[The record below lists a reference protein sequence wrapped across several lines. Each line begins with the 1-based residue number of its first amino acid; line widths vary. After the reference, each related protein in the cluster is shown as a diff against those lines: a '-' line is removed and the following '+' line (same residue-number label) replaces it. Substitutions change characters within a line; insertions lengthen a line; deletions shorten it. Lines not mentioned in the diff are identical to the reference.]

1 MNSLFAQIKAFV
13 LSKYFLKQLGLV
25 ILFYL
30 SVVFIM
36 MVFLRFSTNHGERI
50 EVPNLVGKN
59 AEEAKVILED
69 LGLEYQIL
77 DSIYDPSKPA
87 GTIVSQNPKSTAF
100 SLLFVKSGRTIALR
114 VTKKTDMVEM
124 PSLIHRQLKFAE
136 NTLQSRGLKWII
148 RYKPTNEANGSVLEQ
163 LYKGGARIPVGATI
177 ILIVGENDEGEPIS
191 IPDFFGL
198 TYGDAKYIID
208 TLGVSVNYICNDCVT
223 KEDTLASR
231 VIIQSPEYIE
241 GETVPSL
248 PHLPFTFAKISTDTL
263 KTKNNNAQHP
273 FHRSTCLLYQ

>member
-148 RYKPTNEANGSVLEQ
+148 RYKPTNDANGSVLEQ
-163 LYKGGARIPVGATI
+163 LYKGNRIKEGARIPVGATI

-241 GETVPSL
+241 GETVPKST
-248 PHLPFTFAKISTDTL
+248 PFTIHLRKDFNGYIE
-263 KTKNNNAQHP
+263 NEEQ
-273 FHRSTCLLYQ
+273 